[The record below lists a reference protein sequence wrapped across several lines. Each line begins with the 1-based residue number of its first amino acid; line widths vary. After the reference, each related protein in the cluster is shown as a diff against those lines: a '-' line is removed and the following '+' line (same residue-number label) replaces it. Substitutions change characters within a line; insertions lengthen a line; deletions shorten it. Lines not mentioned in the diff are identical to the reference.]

1 MRLTVQKALA
11 LAILA
16 SLIPGRRAVIP
27 VADPAA
33 PTTSSAPEHPAV
45 QETAPTPD
53 QHRPK
58 GERS

>member
-27 VADPAA
+27 
-33 PTTSSAPEHPAV
+33 SAPAHPAV
-45 QETAPTPD
+45 PATAPTPD
-53 QHRPK
+53 QCKPTDAP
-58 GERS
+58 S